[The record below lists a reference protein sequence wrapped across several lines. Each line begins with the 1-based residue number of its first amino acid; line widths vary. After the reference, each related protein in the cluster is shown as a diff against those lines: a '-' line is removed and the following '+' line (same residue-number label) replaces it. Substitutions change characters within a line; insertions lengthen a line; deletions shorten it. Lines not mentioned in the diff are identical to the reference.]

1 MLYSFVELE
10 GIQMMHACVRNS
22 WMGAPYWQKNKQ
34 KQKKHCQVTVTG
46 VSVQCTI
53 ILIF

>member
-22 WMGAPYWQKNKQ
+22 WMGAPYWQKTNK
-34 KQKKHCQVTVTG
+34 KVLSSHCYW
-46 VSVQCTI
+46 C
-53 ILIF
+53 